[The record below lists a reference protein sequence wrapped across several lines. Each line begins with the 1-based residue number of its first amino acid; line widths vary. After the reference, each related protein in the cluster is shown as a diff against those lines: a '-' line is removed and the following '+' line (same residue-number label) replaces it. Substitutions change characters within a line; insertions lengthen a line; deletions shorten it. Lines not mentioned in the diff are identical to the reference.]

1 MSNTKVLNFSSSSSS
16 KATTAF
22 KLSATESKL
31 LKMSSSA
38 AKQAPSTTTPRLTRK
53 PCANTSNLSP
63 LRSPQLIRTKNWINS
78 NKISSGSSST
88 CSDESIIPK
97 YEQQQQQ
104 QSSSYINTSQKR
116 AYNFNKVTTTKKLL
130 NSARNTAIVYEK
142 DLKVS
147 ATATAS
153 SASSNKVNNEKFS
166 SRNCEINKSFKN
178 TTSSRIVP
186 NKIFKPTVPSN
197 TSISSSSSSTTSS
210 IKSSFSSKYPNG
222 LPFEDEFYH
231 YRQNTKNTINKNS
244 ENMSSASMRKINRH
258 NIRISRS
265 VGSVASDKSSSS
277 LSNNSQNDYFH
288 ETHDIDHHLHNDH
301 MRASPAYMMTYDDSD
316 VMYVDF
322 SLKSVDK
329 LKQITNQQR
338 NCLKKPTLSA
348 VKTTYYINDK
358 NDNCFCEF
366 ESIKSTTGA
375 LNKLIEGKQDVRV
388 DKRQKDSVVYVTW
401 SCYDIPHRNERYQR
415 RSIESDKK
423 LLRRHRKHRNDT
435 RDNNDVISGSGSMK
449 NSQKDG
455 VGHKKV
461 SIILTFYVK
470 RSKVIFDDL

>member
-1 MSNTKVLNFSSSSSS
+1 MSNAKVLNFSSSSSR
-16 KATTAF
+16 ATTF
-22 KLSATESKL
+22 KLSAESKS
-31 LKMSSSA
+31 LKMSSQ
-38 AKQAPSTTTPRLTRK
+38 AKQTSLSSATPRLTRK
-53 PCANTSNLSP
+53 TNAGSGTSTNARNLSP

-97 YEQQQQQ
+97 YEQQQQ
-104 QSSSYINTSQKR
+104 SASTTTSSYVNTSQKR

-142 DLKVS
+142 VS
-147 ATATAS
+147 ATA
-153 SASSNKVNNEKFS
+153 SASSSANNNKQTNNNNEKFL
-166 SRNCEINKSFKN
+166 SRTCEANKSFKSN
-178 TTSSRIVP
+178 SNRIVP
-186 NKIFKPTVPSN
+186 NKMFKPTVPSN
-197 TSISSSSSSTTSS
+197 TSSISSSSSSTTSS
-210 IKSSFSSKYPNG
+210 LKSFSSKYPNG

-231 YRQNTKNTINKNS
+231 YRQTTTTTSKNNINNNKNA
-244 ENMSSASMRKINRH
+244 ENLSSLRKINRH

-277 LSNNSQNDYFH
+277 LSNNSQNDYFN
-288 ETHDIDHHLHNDH
+288 ETDHHHNLHNDH
-301 MRASPAYMMTYDDSD
+301 LRSSPAYMTYDDSD

-329 LKQITNQQR
+329 LKQIASQQR

-366 ESIKSTTGA
+366 ESIKSTSGA
-375 LNKLIEGKQDVRV
+375 LNKLIEGKQDNEDYTRG

-401 SCYDIPHRNERYQR
+401 SW
-415 RSIESDKK
+415 
-423 LLRRHRKHRNDT
+423 
-435 RDNNDVISGSGSMK
+435 
-449 NSQKDG
+449 
-455 VGHKKV
+455 
-461 SIILTFYVK
+461 
-470 RSKVIFDDL
+470 